1 MSKASRLSVILL
13 LWMMLSSNLVPAV
26 ADDVRV
32 GILGIDNFGSVAYT
46 EFLNRPR
53 AEGDFA
59 GVQVVA
65 AYPVVSPDYPDSEK
79 LQNQW
84 KQQLLD

>member
-1 MSKASRLSVILL
+1 MIGASRLSVILL
-13 LWMMLSSNLVPAV
+13 LWWVLSTNLVSTV

-32 GILGIDNFGSVAYT
+32 GILGINTFGSVAYT

-65 AYPVVSPDYPDSEK
+65 A
-79 LQNQW
+79 
-84 KQQLLD
+84 